1 MLLDD
6 TRSDASTITEQE
18 AIIHGHAHLGAAP
31 EELSGGRQF
40 VVCVQLARV
49 QVGALC
55 FVVERGSKERRTARR
70 KRVVVGFG
78 GPRGDDSASQRASM
92 PPRWWTMLALRPSSD
107 DFVSFRRSGT
117 LVDLDSDSHP
127 YAIVRFRG
135 EGDMMTSS
143 DIFLYAHSDG
153 SASFMVNETAAPLCR
168 VMPLP
173 LTSGTA
179 ARVTFSGGDG
189 DSDFGLQLTAVVA
202 RSGGASGA
210 GTTAGKRARSTQAVA
225 PALTALAPSARKARR
240 EPSVEEVSQLT
251 PEVQCERT
259 VVVTVGV
266 RLTDREVQ
274 QAAKAGLHIAA
285 QPCEWSQCRIIV
297 AEAPLQR
304 SIKLLAA
311 LPSAE
316 CIVGRQWLDSAM
328 KLGVT
333 RLPTSPADRQLYGF
347 RESRTRSSLEYK
359 HGFSIVDHFARP
371 QELRRALF
379 QGTTFFVAS
388 EVTPQDA
395 ASGNDIRIALRN
407 SGATIVDT
415 RETANV
421 IVAPTRTESS
431 STSVTPEDVYVAILR
446 QAPFQAEG
454 PVLTDRLPHAA
465 RPRTSKYNS

>member
-1 MLLDD
+1 
-6 TRSDASTITEQE
+6 
-18 AIIHGHAHLGAAP
+18 
-31 EELSGGRQF
+31 
-40 VVCVQLARV
+40 
-49 QVGALC
+49 
-55 FVVERGSKERRTARR
+55 
-70 KRVVVGFG
+70 
-78 GPRGDDSASQRASM
+78 
-92 PPRWWTMLALRPSSD
+92 MLALRPSLD

-117 LVDLDSDSHP
+117 LADLDSDAHP

-135 EGDMMTSS
+135 EGDVMTSS
-143 DIFLYAHSDG
+143 DIFFYAHPDG

-168 VMPLP
+168 VVPLP

-179 ARVTFSGGDG
+179 ARVTFSGDGGDV
-189 DSDFGLQLTAVVA
+189 DFGLQLTAVVA
-202 RSGGASGA
+202 HSGGPASGA
-210 GTTAGKRARSTQAVA
+210 GTTAGKRARSTQAVV
-225 PALTALAPSARKARR
+225 PALTAMAPSARKARR
-240 EPSVEEVSQLT
+240 EPSVEEVSLLT

-421 IVAPTRTESS
+421 IVTPTRTESS